1 MIIHYFEKTLTTINQ
16 IFGISTL
23 KKNITKKSKVMD
35 FNFNSFSNKEKRVLG
50 YISLLYFL
58 FLFFRFLS
66 GNYFLAD
73 SYEYLEVAKSINN
86 FTYFE
91 NTLNIELTTKRPFI
105 YPFFLSFFLNTS
117 MLFILLIQTIIS
129 CFSVFVFF
137 KILKK
142 LEIKIS
148 NLLIVILFFTPS
160 IFIYSQLIMSEW
172 IVLLLLNILTLVLLE
187 PFSKRNFILIQL
199 ITVLLAFTKPVF
211 YPFIYINFLFFAYY
225 FFKNKI
231 FSLWLFFPII
241 ILQLYLLHNQQKS
254 GYKHFSSIENYNLIN
269 YNLYYF
275 KSSKTGKV
283 EADKW
288 HKSVYEN
295 KNYIDKN
302 FKEQN
307 DYLKKVG
314 VSEIRENFFSYSF
327 YHFKTSIR
335 GVFDPGRFDIMSFF
349 DKEDGKQ
356 GFLEILNGNK
366 SVKSLLKDKMF
377 IIILFLIPI
386 LFLNIFKYFYFV
398 KYILKNKHKKLV
410 WYLFILFI
418 YNILIS
424 GPINCARYMM
434 PFQII
439 VICFALKEFQKNPTT
454 HE

>member
-1 MIIHYFEKTLTTINQ
+1 M
-16 IFGISTL
+16 
-23 KKNITKKSKVMD
+23 V
-35 FNFNSFSNKEKRVLG
+35 FNFKSFSKSEKRVLA

-66 GNYFLAD
+66 ENYFLAD
-73 SYEYLEVAKSINN
+73 SYEYLEIAKSINN

-91 NTLNIELTTKRPFI
+91 NTLNVELTTKRPFI
-105 YPFFLSFFLNTS
+105 YPFFLSFFLNIS
-117 MLFILLIQTIIS
+117 ILFILVIQTFVS

-187 PFSKRNFILIQL
+187 PFSKRNFIIIQL

-225 FFKNKI
+225 LFKTKT

-241 ILQLYLLHNQQKS
+241 ILQLYILHNEQES
-254 GYKHFSSIENYNLIN
+254 GFRHFSSIENHNLIN

-288 HKSVYEN
+288 HKNVYDN
-295 KNYIDKN
+295 KNYIGRN

-307 DYLKKVG
+307 VYLKKVG

-327 YHFKTSIR
+327 YHFKTAIR
-335 GVFDPGRFDIMSFF
+335 GIFDPGRFDIMTFF
-349 DKEDGKQ
+349 NKEDGKQ

-366 SVKSLLKDKMF
+366 SLKSLFKEKMI
-377 IIILFLIPI
+377 IIILFIIPI
-386 LFLNIFKYFYFV
+386 FFINIIKYFYFV
-398 KYILKNKHKKLV
+398 KYILKNKHSNLI
-410 WYLFILFI
+410 WYLFILLA
-418 YNILIS
+418 YNILVS
-424 GPINCARYMM
+424 GPVNSSRYMM

-439 VICFALKEFQKNPTT
+439 VICFALKEFQKNLQHTSNRQT
-454 HE
+454 VSDRQ

>member
-1 MIIHYFEKTLTTINQ
+1 M
-16 IFGISTL
+16 
-23 KKNITKKSKVMD
+23 V
-35 FNFNSFSNKEKRVLG
+35 FNFKSFSKSEKRVLA

-73 SYEYLEVAKSINN
+73 SYEYLEIAKSINN

-91 NTLNIELTTKRPFI
+91 NTLDVELTTKRPFI

-117 MLFILLIQTIIS
+117 ILFILLIQTFFS

-148 NLLIVILFFTPS
+148 NSLIVILFFTPS

-187 PFSKRNFILIQL
+187 PFSKRNFIIIQL

-225 FFKNKI
+225 LFKNKT
-231 FSLWLFFPII
+231 FSLWLFFPVI
-241 ILQLYLLHNQQKS
+241 ILQLYLFHNEQKS
-254 GYKHFSSIENYNLIN
+254 GFKHFSSIENYNLIN

-275 KSSKTGKV
+275 KSSKVGKV

-288 HKSVYEN
+288 HKNVYDN
-295 KNYIDKN
+295 KNYIGKN
-302 FKEQN
+302 YKEQN
-307 DYLKKVG
+307 EYLKTVG
-314 VSEIRENFFSYSF
+314 NNEIKNNFLSYSF
-327 YHFKTSIR
+327 YHFKTAIR
-335 GVFDPGRFDIMSFF
+335 GVFDPGRFDIMTFF

-366 SVKSLLKDKMF
+366 SLKSIFKEKMI
-377 IIILFLIPI
+377 IIILFIIPI
-386 LFLNIFKYFYFV
+386 FFINIIKYFYFG
-398 KYILKNKHKKLV
+398 KYILKNKHSNLI
-410 WYLFILFI
+410 WYLFILLV
-418 YNILIS
+418 YNILVS
-424 GPINCARYMM
+424 GPVNSSRYMM

-439 VICFALKEFQKNPTT
+439 VICFALKEFQKHSKKNATVT
-454 HE
+454 